1 MKNFR
6 NWAFGMAVGIFVAG
20 AVFVEAQGTG
30 FLSLLISESSGAVQA
45 RGLNNWG
52 RAITVGFGTALPTG
66 SNSGVAAQEGEL
78 YVVTAAST
86 SPRLRFYD
94 LDETDW
100 NFVHKS
106 SAADLTTATFFY
118 PQDFGVD
125 IAITPSGANAG
136 LVVRAY
142 VPFPITV
149 AQAVLGLEDL
159 SAADTS
165 DIVGFAIYRDADAG
179 EQLYTDNSPWAASA
193 GTVMN
198 GTDVTLQPGMYRFYF
213 CSSDATNLG
222 YTGTTLDD
230 EVQDIFSDAGSDVF
244 IATTANACTAGVP
257 PTTTGALTAAAVV
270 AVPLFKLE

>member
-45 RGLNNWG
+45 RGLNEWG
-52 RAITVGFGTALPTG
+52 RPVTLGHGTALPTG
-66 SNSGVAAQEGEL
+66 GNSGVAAQEGEL
-78 YVVTAAST
+78 YVITAADT

-94 LDETDW
+94 REETNW
-100 NFVHKS
+100 NFVATS
-106 SAADLTTATFFY
+106 SAANLTSATFFY

-125 IAITPSGANAG
+125 IAITVAGNNDG

-142 VPFPITV
+142 LPFPITV
-149 AQAVLGLEDL
+149 AQAVVGLEDIS
-159 SAADTS
+159 SAAGT
-165 DIVGFAIYRDADAG
+165 DIAGFAIYRDADAG
-179 EQLYTDNSPWAASA
+179 EQLYTDNSAFASAA
-193 GTVMN
+193 GTVMD

-222 YTGTTLDD
+222 FTGTTLDD
-230 EVQDIFSDAGSDVF
+230 EVADIFNDAGDDVYV
-244 IATTANACTAGVP
+244 ATTANDCTAGVP
-257 PTTTGALTAAAVV
+257 PTTTGALVAAAVV
-270 AVPLFKLE
+270 TVPVFKLE